1 MKNSDAVRQL
11 RAELMQDYDYI
22 VLNGPRFLIRRLV

>member
-11 RAELMQDYDYI
+11 RAELAQDYDFI
-22 VLNGPRFLIRRLV
+22 ALLKRFSDKG